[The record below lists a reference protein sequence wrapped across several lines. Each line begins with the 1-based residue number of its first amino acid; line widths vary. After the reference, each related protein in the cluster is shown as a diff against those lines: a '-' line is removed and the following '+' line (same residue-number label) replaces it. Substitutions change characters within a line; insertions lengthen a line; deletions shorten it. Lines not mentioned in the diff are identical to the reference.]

1 MKKHIRMR
9 RFGNQFQLH
18 FRARIPKD
26 LISFFDGRREFQISL
41 KNVRNTDCLLLTMT
55 LRIRLEE
62 LFSEVREGMKSL
74 TIEQIKEVLRIEV
87 NKQIDHS
94 KHMFYDTNKYN
105 EFKKKESLEN
115 VSSREEKLKSML
127 SEDLK
132 TYKKKIDSR
141 LESILQS
148 MDIEV
153 NAKSVN
159 YKQLRM
165 SFIDLYLMRF
175 EWMRELINLTGKEE
189 DDFRREVDEKLKMN
203 LFPELLDQR
212 VDTNQIPTPP
222 QVSVSAQLE
231 LNSLESTPISECIVG
246 FLEEKG
252 GVSLRTNQY
261 IQTSLNLLIE
271 EFGDIPIGRIDKQS
285 AVKLKS
291 HIIKLPKNRKK
302 NRLYR
307 DKDFH
312 TLVEMDVQDTISIT
326 TINEHL
332 SYLSSFMEWN
342 RNHGYA
348 NQNPFTGLKLP
359 KKTRPRDERD
369 RFSDE
374 DIKKIFAKEN
384 YIPQTKILEGRYELY
399 WIPLISL
406 FSGMRLG
413 EICPLYLDNIK
424 KIKNRWC
431 IDVLE
436 EENRSDKPLKNLASR
451 RVIPIHDM
459 IIQLGLIE
467 FIDLL
472 KKKDPDRERIFQEL
486 PHIAGAYNKNVS
498 RFFNQR
504 YLPKLG
510 IKTDKKT
517 FHSLRHTVSDHLK
530 QKGVEPHFINELLG
544 HSSGN
549 IDLDRYGKG
558 YNPDIIY
565 NKCVKKIV
573 YLTSKNRGI
582 NFKSLKLDWKKI
594 IGS

>member
-1 MKKHIRMR
+1 
-9 RFGNQFQLH
+9 
-18 FRARIPKD
+18 
-26 LISFFDGRREFQISL
+26 
-41 KNVRNTDCLLLTMT
+41 MT

-74 TIEQIKEVLRIEV
+74 TIEQIKEVLKIEV

-94 KHMFYDTNKYN
+94 KHVFYDTNKYN
-105 EFKKKESLEN
+105 EFKKKESLEKI
-115 VSSREEKLKSML
+115 SSREEKLKSML

-148 MDIEV
+148 MDIEI
-153 NAKSVN
+153 NTKSVN

-165 SFIDLYLMRF
+165 SFLDLYLMRF
-175 EWMRELINLTGKEE
+175 EWMRELINFTGKDE
-189 DDFRREVDEKLKMN
+189 DDFRREVDEKLKLN
-203 LFPELLDQR
+203 LFPELLDNN
-212 VDTNQIPTPP
+212 VFTNQIPTPP
-222 QVSVSAQLE
+222 QVNVSAQLE

-271 EFGDIPIGRIDKQS
+271 EFGDVPVGRIDKQS

-291 HIIKLPKNRKK
+291 HIIKLPKNRRK
-302 NRLYR
+302 NPLYR

-312 TLVEMDVQDTISIT
+312 TLVEIDTQDTISTT

-342 RNHGYA
+342 KNHGYA

-374 DIKKIFAKEN
+374 DIKKMFAKEN
-384 YIPQTKILEGRYELY
+384 YIPQTKILDGRYELY
-399 WIPLISL
+399 WTPLISI

-436 EENRSDKPLKNLASR
+436 EENRPDKPLKNLPSR
-451 RVIPIHDM
+451 RIVPIAN
-459 IIQLGLIE
+459 ILIELGLIE

-486 PHIAGAYNKNVS
+486 PHVAGSYYKNVS
-498 RFFNQR
+498 RFFNQW
-504 YLPKLG
+504 YFNNGHPKLS
-510 IKTDKKT
+510 ISYD
-517 FHSLRHTVSDHLK
+517 F
-530 QKGVEPHFINELLG
+530 NELIL
-544 HSSGN
+544 SSS
-549 IDLDRYGKG
+549 
-558 YNPDIIY
+558 PF
-565 NKCVKKIV
+565 
-573 YLTSKNRGI
+573 TSVE
-582 NFKSLKLDWKKI
+582 
-594 IGS
+594 